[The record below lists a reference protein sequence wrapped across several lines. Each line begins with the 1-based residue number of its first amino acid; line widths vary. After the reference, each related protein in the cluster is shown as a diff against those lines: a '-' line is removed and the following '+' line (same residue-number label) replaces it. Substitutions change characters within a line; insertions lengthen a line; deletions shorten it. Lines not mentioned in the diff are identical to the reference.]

1 MKLRKRPV
9 VIEFPDTIEDIKLV
23 RRDKDHKT
31 LLLVL
36 ANNKPAWLDCE
47 LLSDFHGRGT
57 DYDRLMACLGQ
68 TFESRCVK
76 IRNNVLLRK

>member
-23 RRDKDHKT
+23 RSDKSNKT

-36 ANNKPAWLDCE
+36 ANNKLAWLDCE
-47 LLSDFHGRGT
+47 LLSDFHIYGT
-57 DYDRLMACLGQ
+57 DYDKLIACLGQ
-68 TFESRCVK
+68 KFESRCVK
-76 IRNNVLLRK
+76 FRNNVLLRK